1 MDLAFSDEQEV
12 LRETVRGLAAR
23 HADLAVVRAMEED
36 PRGYPA
42 DLWTK
47 LGESG
52 LTGLTIPEK
61 WGGSQ
66 MSMLDAV
73 VVYDEL
79 GRALS
84 PSPHFV
90 SSVMSGGVLTAAGT
104 DEQRQE
110 WLTSIAS
117 GEAVV
122 TTAWLEPDR
131 GHGPKGV
138 ALSAVQDGGA
148 WVLSGTKRHVPY
160 ANSADRILVLAR
172 TGPAPEDITLFLV
185 DPSAPGITLTPQRTI
200 ASDTQHRIDL
210 DAVRVGPEAVV
221 GDVGAAWPI
230 WSETLLDGLVLLAAG
245 AVGGARRVLEI
256 TVEYAKTRR
265 QFDKPLGAFQ
275 AIAHNLSDAVTAVD
289 GAETLVWEAAW
300 SRDTGRSTA
309 RLAPMAKLF
318 ACKTYR
324 EVSDLAVHVHGGM
337 GFTVECDVQLFFRR
351 AKSLQLNWCD
361 DRRLEELI
369 AAQLLDTA

>member
-1 MDLAFSDEQEV
+1 MDLTFSEEQEV
-12 LRETVRGLAAR
+12 LRDTVRGLAAR
-23 HADLAVVRAMEED
+23 HADLSVVRAMEED
-36 PRGYPA
+36 EKGYPA
-42 DLWTK
+42 GFWAK

-52 LTGLTIPEK
+52 LVGLTIPEK

-84 PSPHFV
+84 PSPHFA
-90 SSVMSGGVLTAAGT
+90 SSVMAGGVLTAAGT

-110 WLTSIAS
+110 WLPKIADGS
-117 GEAVV
+117 AVV
-122 TTAWLEPDR
+122 TTAWVEPDR
-131 GHGPKGV
+131 GYGPKGV
-138 ALSAVQDGGA
+138 ALTAARDGDG
-148 WVLSGTKRHVPY
+148 WVLSGVKRHVPY

-172 TGPAPEDITLFLV
+172 TGTGAEDITLFLL
-185 DPSAPGITLTPQRTI
+185 DPTAAGVTLTAQRTV
-200 ASDTQHRIDL
+200 ASDTQHRLDL
-210 DAVRVGPEAVV
+210 DGVRVGPDAVV
-221 GDVGAAWPI
+221 GNVDGGWPV
-230 WSETLLDGLVLLAAG
+230 WSEVLHDGIILLAAL

-256 TVEYAKTRR
+256 TVDYAKTRQ

-300 SRDTGRSTA
+300 ARDNGRDVA
-309 RLAPMAKLF
+309 KLAPMAKLF

-351 AKSLQLNWCD
+351 AKSLQLNWWD
-361 DRRLEELI
+361 DRYLEELI
-369 AAQLLDTA
+369 AKQILDA

>member
-1 MDLAFSDEQEV
+1 MDLEFSDEQEV

-23 HADLAVVRAMEED
+23 HADLSVVRAMEED
-36 PRGYPA
+36 EKGYPA
-42 DLWTK
+42 DFWAK

-52 LTGLTIPEK
+52 LIGLTIPEK

-90 SSVMSGGVLTAAGT
+90 SSVVAGGVLVAAGT

-110 WLTSIAS
+110 WLPKIAS

-131 GHGPKGV
+131 GFGPKGIAV
-138 ALSAVQDGGA
+138 SAARDGDG

-160 ANSADRILVLAR
+160 ANSADRLLVLAR
-172 TGPAPEDITLFLV
+172 TGAGVEDITLFLV
-185 DPSAPGITLTPQRTI
+185 DPKAAGVTLTAQRTV
-200 ASDTQHRIDL
+200 ASDIQHRVDL
-210 DAVRVGPEAVV
+210 TEVRVAADAVV
-221 GDVGAAWPI
+221 GGVDTGWPTY
-230 WSETLLDGLVLLAAG
+230 SAVLHDGIILLAAL

-256 TVEYAKTRR
+256 TVDYANTRK

-300 SRDTGRSTA
+300 ARDNGRDTA
-309 RLAPMAKLF
+309 KLAPMAKLF

-351 AKSLQLNWCD
+351 AKSLQLNWWD
-361 DRRLEELI
+361 DRYLEELV
-369 AAQLLDTA
+369 AKQLLDA

>member
-1 MDLAFSDEQEV
+1 MDLTFSDEQEV

-23 HADLAVVRAMEED
+23 HADLGVVRAMEED
-36 PRGYPA
+36 EKGYPPA
-42 DLWTK
+42 FWAK

-61 WGGSQ
+61 WGGSE

-90 SSVMSGGVLTAAGT
+90 SSVVAGGVLTAAGT

-110 WLTSIAS
+110 WLPKIAS

-122 TTAWLEPDR
+122 TTAWVEPDR
-131 GHGPKGV
+131 GYGPKGV
-138 ALSAVQDGGA
+138 ALTATQDGDG
-148 WVLSGTKRHVPY
+148 WLLTGVKRHVPY

-172 TGPAPEDITLFLV
+172 TGTAAEDITLFLV
-185 DPSAPGITLTPQRTI
+185 DPSSEGVTLTAQRTV
-200 ASDTQHRIDL
+200 ASDTQHRLDL
-210 DAVRVGPEAVV
+210 ASVRVGPDAVV
-221 GDVGAAWPI
+221 GTVNGAWPV
-230 WSETLLDGLVLLAAG
+230 WSEVLHDGIILLAAL

-256 TVEYAKTRR
+256 TVDYAKTRK

-300 SRDTGRSTA
+300 ARDNGRGVEK
-309 RLAPMAKLF
+309 LAPMAKLF

-351 AKSLQLNWCD
+351 AKSLQLNWWD
-361 DRRLEELI
+361 DRYLENLI
-369 AAQLLDTA
+369 ATQLLDA

>member
-1 MDLAFSDEQEV
+1 MDLEFSDEQEV

-23 HADLAVVRAMEED
+23 HADLGVVRAMEDDEK
-36 PRGYPA
+36 GYPA
-42 DLWTK
+42 DFWAK

-61 WGGSQ
+61 WGGSE
-66 MSMLDAV
+66 MSFLDAV

-90 SSVMSGGVLTAAGT
+90 SSVVAGGVLTAAGS

-110 WLTSIAS
+110 WLPKIAS

-122 TTAWLEPDR
+122 TTGWLEPDR
-131 GHGPKGV
+131 GFGPKGV
-138 ALSAVQDGGA
+138 ALAATPDGDG
-148 WVLSGTKRHVPY
+148 WLLTGTKRHVPY
-160 ANSADRILVLAR
+160 ADSADRVLVLAR
-172 TGPAPEDITLFLV
+172 TGGEPTDVTLFLV
-185 DPSAPGITLTPQRTI
+185 DPAADGVTLTAQRTV
-200 ASDTQHRIDL
+200 ASDVQHRLDL
-210 DAVRVGPEAVV
+210 AGVRVGPDDVV
-221 GDVGAAWPI
+221 GTVGGGWPVWSDV
-230 WSETLLDGLVLLAAG
+230 LHDGVILLAAQ

-256 TVEYAKTRR
+256 TVEYAKTRK

-275 AIAHNLSDAVTAVD
+275 AIAHDLSDAVTAVD

-300 SRDTGRSTA
+300 ARDTGRGVEK
-309 RLAPMAKLF
+309 LAPMAKLF

-351 AKSLQLNWCD
+351 AKSLQLNWWD
-361 DRRLEELI
+361 DRYLEELV
-369 AAQLLDTA
+369 AAQLLDA

>member
-1 MDLAFSDEQEV
+1 MDLEFSDEQEV

-23 HADLAVVRAMEED
+23 HADLSVVRAMEED
-36 PRGYPA
+36 EKGYPA
-42 DLWTK
+42 DFWAK

-52 LTGLTIPEK
+52 LIGLTIPEK

-90 SSVMSGGVLTAAGT
+90 SSVVAGGVLVAAGT

-110 WLTSIAS
+110 WLPKIAS

-131 GHGPKGV
+131 GFGPKGIAV
-138 ALSAVQDGGA
+138 SATRDGDG

-160 ANSADRILVLAR
+160 ANSADRLLVLAR
-172 TGPAPEDITLFLV
+172 TGAGVEDITLFLV
-185 DPSAPGITLTPQRTI
+185 DPKAAGVTLTAQRTV
-200 ASDTQHRIDL
+200 ASDIQHRVDL
-210 DAVRVGPEAVV
+210 TEVRVAADAVV
-221 GDVGAAWPI
+221 GGVDTGWPTY
-230 WSETLLDGLVLLAAG
+230 SAVLHDGIILLAAL

-256 TVEYAKTRR
+256 TVDYANTRK

-300 SRDTGRSTA
+300 ARDNGRDTA
-309 RLAPMAKLF
+309 KLAPMAKLF

-351 AKSLQLNWCD
+351 AKSLQLNWWD
-361 DRRLEELI
+361 DRYLEELV
-369 AAQLLDTA
+369 AKQLLDA